1 MSQKKYDAKTDEK
14 INEEQQATAKKKN

>member
-1 MSQKKYDAKTDEK
+1 MSQKKYDAKTNEK